1 MKKQYRTSWTVD
13 NLADWLSRYDE
24 IHKAG
29 TMREPYDY
37 KTWQIIVQ
45 NYDEV
50 TDDTIR
56 EICDGLVPVYNS
68 ELIDHCAHY
77 NGKEFWD
84 IWYGNEFGGET
95 PLDIIRGN
103 LFALYLQIGQEV
115 LTEREE
121 E

>member
-1 MKKQYRTSWTVD
+1 MNICEENIATRWTMKQ
-13 NLADWLSRYDE
+13 E
-24 IHKAG
+24 IIDDL
-29 TMREPYDY
+29 E
-37 KTWQIIVQ
+37 

-56 EICDGLVPVYNS
+56 EICDSLVPVYHS
-68 ELIDHCAHY
+68 KLIDQCAHY
-77 NGKEFWD
+77 GGSEFWD

-103 LFALYLQIGQEV
+103 LFALYLQRGQEV